1 MPNAVDDTLG
11 NRLTCCA
18 DSRSIALLMKVDI
31 AMPGSDRTESPRRSA
46 ARQRTAAPTMVTA
59 AIIIVTM
66 PQITSFET
74 AAILLYARTN
84 GATIS
89 QIPTRRLIQTLFFHD
104 DLTSAAHLPLT
115 ATRVSTRRRRNM

>member
-1 MPNAVDDTLG
+1 VILMPNAVDDTLG

-66 PQITSFET
+66 PQITSFGNRDHPAVREDE
-74 AAILLYARTN
+74 
-84 GATIS
+84 
-89 QIPTRRLIQTLFFHD
+89 RRDDQPDTDQKIDPDTLF
-104 DLTSAAHLPLT
+104 P
-115 ATRVSTRRRRNM
+115 